1 MVEIVANLHMHT
13 PYSDGHLYHREIAA
27 AAARA
32 GLDVIIITDHNVLV
46 CGKDGYVDGVLVLV
60 GEEVHDARRR
70 PQANHCLIYNA
81 NTEVAPFASNPHKLM
96 HEVARRGG
104 LTFFAH
110 PIEYGSP
117 LNDDFA
123 AIPWVDWDVRDNT
136 GIELWNYMTEFK
148 ARLWSWPAAVFSAF
162 FPSLVIRGP
171 FKATLHKWDALLA
184 DGRRVVAIGNADA
197 HGTPFQ
203 IGPIRK
209 AIFPY
214 DYLFRCVNT
223 HLLIE
228 RPLTQ
233 DIARDKRMVYDAL
246 RAGRCF
252 VAYDLA
258 GQARGF
264 TFTARSSAA
273 RATMGE
279 ELHRH
284 GATQF
289 KVRCPGIGIITLIHN
304 GRQVARK
311 LGRVLEHTSVA
322 PGAYRV
328 EVRRFFRGWWRGWIY
343 SNPIYVR

>member
-32 GLDVIIITDHNVLV
+32 GLDVIIVTDHNVLV
-46 CGKDGYVDGVLVLV
+46 CGKDGYVDGVLMLV

-70 PQANHCLIYNA
+70 PQANHCLVYGA
-81 NTEVAPFASNPHKLM
+81 EDEVAPFAPNPHKLM

-117 LNDDFA
+117 LSEDFA
-123 AIPWVDWDVRDNT
+123 AISWVDWDVCNNT

-148 ARLWSWPAAVFSAF
+148 ARLWSWPAALFSAF

-171 FKATLHKWDALLA
+171 FKATLRKWDELLA
-184 DGRRVVAIGNADA
+184 DDRRVVAIGNADA
-197 HGTPFQ
+197 HGTPFHL
-203 IGPIRK
+203 GPIRK
-209 AIFPY
+209 VIFPY
-214 DYLFRCVNT
+214 EYLFRCVNT

-233 DIARDKRMVYDAL
+233 DVAQDKRMIYNAL
-246 RAGRCF
+246 RVGRCF

-258 GQARGF
+258 GRARGF

-284 GATQF
+284 GATRF
-289 KVRCPGIGIITLIHN
+289 EVRCPGIGVITLLHH
-304 GRQVARK
+304 GRPVARK
-311 LGRVLEHTSVA
+311 LGRSLEYTSVA